1 MSAIDRAAALAA
13 PVFTAPELADLASFG
28 AERPVAPGEILFRAG
43 DASFD
48 LHVVLEG
55 EVEVVRVGS
64 GQEEAVIAT
73 FGPGEF
79 VGELTLL
86 TGQVRYMTGRVK
98 SAGRVLVIEQEPLR
112 ELMARRPA
120 LSDKIFAA
128 MVARRERLRRN
139 EAASAINIIGSR
151 FSPEAM
157 RLREFADHAGLAYSW
172 IDLEAT
178 ELGPSLE
185 AVNLAPEDTPAVVMP
200 NEILRRATP
209 AVLAQHLGLA
219 YKGVPGYVF
228 DLVVVGMGPA
238 GLAAAVYGASE
249 GLRTVALDAVTV
261 GGQAGASSRIEN
273 YMGFPKGISGTE
285 LTSRAAT
292 QAMRLGARMNAPCE
306 VVELRGE
313 QGFHV
318 LRLGDGSEIPARSV
332 IVATGARYRRLPI
345 EDLSRFEDAGVYYAA
360 TERELAVCGGGPAVV
375 VGGGNSAGQ
384 AAIYLSQRG
393 CPVTIAVRG
402 KDLAHSMSRYL
413 IERIEAA
420 PGIEVRTGTE
430 VRALGGE
437 EHLERATLVETASG
451 AQEEKEVAGLFS
463 FIGAQPAVDW
473 LGDGVERDRNGFVL
487 TDRDIE
493 LGPVAHPFTP
503 LPFETS
509 RAGVFAAGD
518 VRSGSVKRVAAAAG
532 EGSSAVRSIFS
543 RLSATAG

>member
-1 MSAIDRAAALAA
+1 MSAIDRSA
-13 PVFTAPELADLASFG
+13 PVFTSAELADLASFG
-28 AERPVAPGEILFRAG
+28 EERPVAKGDVLFRAG

-55 EVEVVRVGS
+55 EVEVVRIGS
-64 GQEEAVIAT
+64 GQEEAVVAT
-73 FGPGEF
+73 FGPAEF
-79 VGELTLL
+79 VGEMTLL
-86 TGQVRYMTGRVK
+86 TGQVRYMTGRVTK
-98 SAGRVLVIEQEPLR
+98 AGRVLVIEQQALR

-120 LSDKIFAA
+120 LSDKIFTA
-128 MVARRERLRRN
+128 MIARRERLRRN
-139 EAASAINIIGSR
+139 EAASAISIVGSR

-157 RLREFADHAGLAYSW
+157 RLREFADHAGLAYTW
-172 IDLEAT
+172 IDLEET

-185 AVNLAPEDTPAVVMP
+185 AINLAPEDTPAVVMP
-200 NEILRRATP
+200 TEILRRTTP
-209 AVLAQHLGLA
+209 AVLAEHLGLT

-249 GLRTVALDAVTV
+249 GLRTVSLDSVTV

-292 QAMRLGARMNAPCE
+292 QAMRLGATLNAPCE
-306 VVELRGE
+306 VVELRAE

-318 LRLGDGSEIPARSV
+318 LRLRDGSEIPARAV

-360 TERELAVCGGGPAVV
+360 TEREVAVCAGGPAIV

-393 CPVTIAVRG
+393 CPVTIAIRG

-420 PGIEVRTGTE
+420 PGIELRTGTE
-430 VRALGGE
+430 VCAVGGNA
-437 EHLERATLVETASG
+437 HLERATLIDTSSG
-451 AQEEKEVAGLFS
+451 AKEEMDVAGLFS
-463 FIGAQPAVDW
+463 FIGAEPAVEW
-473 LGDGVERDRNGFVL
+473 LGEKVERDRYGFVL

-493 LGPVAHPFTP
+493 LGPVAHPIVP

-509 RAGVFAAGD
+509 LPGVFAAGD
-518 VRSGSVKRVAAAAG
+518 VRSGSVKRVAAAVG
-532 EGSSAVRSIFS
+532 EGSSAVRSVFGRID
-543 RLSATAG
+543 AAAG

>member
-28 AERPVAPGEILFRAG
+28 QERPVVAGEILFRAG

-55 EVEVVRVGS
+55 EVEVVRIGS

-98 SAGRVLVIEQEPLR
+98 SAGRVLVIEQEALR
-112 ELMARRPA
+112 ALMARRPA
-120 LSDKIFAA
+120 LSDKIFTA

-139 EAASAINIIGSR
+139 EAASAISIIGSR

-157 RLREFADHAGLAYSW
+157 RLREFADHAGLAYTW
-172 IDLEAT
+172 IDLEET

-185 AVNLAPEDTPAVVMP
+185 AINLAPEDTPAVVMP
-200 NEILRRATP
+200 TEILRRATP
-209 AVLAQHLGLA
+209 ALLAEHLGLA

-292 QAMRLGARMNAPCE
+292 QAMRLGARLNAPCE

-318 LRLGDGSEIPARSV
+318 LRLGDGSEIPARAV

-345 EDLSRFEDAGVYYAA
+345 DELSRFEDAGVYYAA
-360 TERELAVCGGGPAVV
+360 TEREVAVCGGGPAVV

-413 IERIEAA
+413 IERVEGA

-430 VRALGGE
+430 VRALGGS
-437 EHLERATLVETASG
+437 EHLERATLIETSTG
-451 AQEEKEVAGLFS
+451 AQEEMDVAGLFS
-463 FIGAQPAVDW
+463 FIGAEPAVDW
-473 LGDGVERDRNGFVL
+473 LGEGVERDRNGFVL

-493 LGPVAHPFTP
+493 LGPVARPLTP

-509 RAGVFAAGD
+509 LPGVFAAGD
-518 VRSGSVKRVAAAAG
+518 VRSGSVKRVAAAVG
-532 EGSSAVRSIFS
+532 EGSSAVRSVFS
-543 RLSATAG
+543 RLNATAG